1 MGPLTLLDY
10 VGIDTTYY
18 IAEAMFGEFKDARY
32 AAPPLMKK
40 MVLAGF
46 HGRKTGRG
54 FYEHSKTQ

>member
-1 MGPLTLLDY
+1 LDY

-18 IAEAMFGEFKDARY
+18 IAEAMFEEFKDPRF
-32 AAPPLMKK
+32 AAPPLLRK

-54 FYEHSKTQ
+54 FYEYAKS